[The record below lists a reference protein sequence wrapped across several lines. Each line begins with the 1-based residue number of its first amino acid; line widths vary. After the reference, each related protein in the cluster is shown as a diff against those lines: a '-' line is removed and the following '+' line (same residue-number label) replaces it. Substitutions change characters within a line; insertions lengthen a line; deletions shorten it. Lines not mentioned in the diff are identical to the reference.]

1 MVINRVNICYGDN
14 DDKNNID
21 IEWGINW
28 IIHVKDGQGINNI

>member
-21 IEWGINW
+21 IEWGITREGWTRN
-28 IIHVKDGQGINNI
+28 